1 MEILALGIISP
12 LGNINTLQEKEIQ
25 MKRTIPA
32 ITISTVLL
40 AGCASSPDEM
50 NATYVSPL
58 KYKSYDCEQIAMEMD
73 YVSAETT
80 KLYTQLKKK
89 SSNDD
94 TQMAVGMILFW
105 PTLFFLEGGDGPAAS
120 QYSQMK
126 GEFEALR
133 KASTMKKCMSG
144 FAGTLDE
151 EVEKRMKGK
160 EEKK

>member
-1 MEILALGIISP
+1 VQKKLLALASAIS
-12 LGNINTLQEKEIQ
+12 
-25 MKRTIPA
+25 
-32 ITISTVLL
+32 ITL

-58 KYKSYDCEQIAMEMD
+58 KYKSYDCDQIAMEMD
-73 YVSAETT
+73 YVGNETT

-133 KASTMKKCMSG
+133 KASTMKKCMND
-144 FAGTLDE
+144 FANSLDE
-151 EVEKRMKGK
+151 EVEKRMKEK
-160 EEKK
+160 EATK

>member
-1 MEILALGIISP
+1 
-12 LGNINTLQEKEIQ
+12 
-25 MKRTIPA
+25 MKKYIA
-32 ITISTVLL
+32 ITAALTITL

-58 KYKSYDCEQIAMEMD
+58 KYKSYDCDQIAMEMD
-73 YVSAETT
+73 YVGNETT

-133 KASTMKKCMSG
+133 KASTMKKCMNG
-144 FAGTLDE
+144 FANSLDE
-151 EVEKRMKGK
+151 EVEKRMKEK
-160 EEKK
+160 EESK

>member
-1 MEILALGIISP
+1 
-12 LGNINTLQEKEIQ
+12 
-25 MKRTIPA
+25 
-32 ITISTVLL
+32 
-40 AGCASSPDEM
+40 M

-58 KYKSYDCEQIAMEMD
+58 KYKSYDCEQIALEMD

-133 KASTMKKCMSG
+133 KATVMKKCMSG
-144 FAGTLDE
+144 FADTLDE
-151 EVEKRMKGK
+151 EVEKRMK
-160 EEKK
+160 ETEKSDKWKSHWH